1 MNPIESENL
10 DTIKKYYVE
19 LTSNSLNDFE
29 LSDYDIS
36 RNDKLEL
43 VANFNYLGNAKEIFE
58 HKKLR
63 DKRHPIGTV
72 RINDSKIVLKS
83 PLLNNSIATFSG
95 VQCINTNLS
104 NSKVQGWTLEE
115 KCSIESI
122 KVENTITE
130 DPYVLIELIC
140 NMNLSQYLWPNG
152 TSVEDIRSNL
162 ITYIGNEH
170 TLILKDSSEFGGGS
184 NKCCHIKV
192 QNYNIYFGESEI
204 DKLDKKHQTG
214 FILYEGAPPEEMRDK
229 IRDAISFLTGNNLLY
244 LGYKVLGSNMQSL
257 RIEHK
262 SPNTMGGLFRKHQQP
277 IPLRLM
283 GADSKYYF
291 ADSGTINSIVN
302 KFVENYDRYDLKH
315 ISWLYWH
322 AAIAPAHLRA
332 VCFGAVLEYIQKK
345 YTEVNPVLFESKLL
359 DKETWKKIS
368 RPLLDVIKF
377 AEDISESDKKVL
389 NNKIGNLNIT
399 PQSILTKRF
408 FSSLGL
414 NLGDKEESAYSRRN
428 DAAHGNRT
436 PNDDYI
442 GLIRES
448 KILHILCNRVL
459 IKILMLSDNYV
470 DFYSINHPF
479 REISDYI
486 ED

>member
-1 MNPIESENL
+1 MNPIESEDL
-10 DTIKKYYVE
+10 DTLKNYYRE

-29 LSDYDIS
+29 LSEYNLS
-36 RNDKLEL
+36 RNDKLEI

-58 HKKLR
+58 HKKHR
-63 DKRHPIGTV
+63 DKIYPIGTV
-72 RINDSKIVLKS
+72 WINDSKIILKS
-83 PLLNNSIATFSG
+83 PLLNNSVATFSG
-95 VQCINTNLS
+95 VNCLKYNLS
-104 NSKVQGWTLEE
+104 NIKMQECTLEE
-115 KCSIESI
+115 NCSIESI
-122 KVENTITE
+122 TIENNIPE
-130 DPYVLIELIC
+130 DAYVLIEWIC
-140 NMNLSQYLWPNG
+140 NMNLSPYHWPNG
-152 TSVEDIRSNL
+152 TSVEEVRSNS
-162 ITYIGNEH
+162 ITYRGNGH
-170 TLILKDSSEFGGGS
+170 ALTLKSNQNFGGGS

-192 QNYNIYFGESEI
+192 QNYNIYFGESKI
-204 DKLDKKHQTG
+204 DGLDVKHQTG
-214 FILYEGAPPEEMRDK
+214 FIMYEGVPPEEMRDK

-244 LGYKVLGSNMQSL
+244 LGYKEISSNMQTL
-257 RIEHK
+257 RAEHK
-262 SPNTMGGLFRKHQQP
+262 SPNTMGGLFRKYQQP
-277 IPLRLM
+277 IPFRLM
-283 GADSKYYF
+283 EPDSKYYF
-291 ADSGTINSIVN
+291 ANSNTINNIVN
-302 KFVENYDRYDLKH
+302 NFVDNYDKYDLKH

-332 VCFGAVLEYIQKK
+332 VCFGAVLEYTQKK
-345 YTEVNPVLFESKLL
+345 YIEVNPVLFKSKLL
-359 DKETWKKIS
+359 DKKTWKKIS
-368 RPLLDVIKF
+368 NPLLNVINS
-377 AEDISESDKKVL
+377 AEDISEEEKSVL
-389 NNKIGNLNIT
+389 NNKIGSLNIT

-408 FSSLGL
+408 FSSIGL

-459 IKILMLSDNYV
+459 IKILMLSDGYI